1 MFQSSHNPDS
11 NHLLGQRWH
20 FVGSFFAPTATN
32 DVSPM
37 SFCSSGQLIDNRWFD
52 VGPTPV
58 AQQAL
63 HICQRNANHSLS
75 SIALGKRWPDMIY
88 GHHLHCINIYSLEIF
103 YFPFTWCYWL
113 QQFIP

>member
-1 MFQSSHNPDS
+1 MERRNCIVLLPDFPYS

-20 FVGSFFAPTATN
+20 FVGSFVGPTSTN

-37 SFCSSGQLIDNRWFD
+37 SFAHRANLIANRWFN

-63 HICQRNANHSLS
+63 HM
-75 SIALGKRWPDMIY
+75 P
-88 GHHLHCINIYSLEIF
+88 
-103 YFPFTWCYWL
+103 T
-113 QQFIP
+113 